1 MELGE
6 KMHNINLV
14 QAGPSSESGS
24 KFCRS
29 CGTLIPTEAT
39 YCPHCGATQQPAAPV
54 PVTIRPVGGAA
65 RYVMARMRRI
75 RLYLILLSLATFI
88 VAFLVGSATPLTVEE
103 ANAIV
108 RDFSQAIG
116 PSPTVAQIFRNNL
129 TLCLLFFIPGFGTL
143 FMAFVAYN
151 TGVVLSA
158 VALVYPSSPSALYLA
173 LLTLLFPWTAIEFAA
188 YSLASGEGLMIIV
201 SLIRRNLRR
210 EARSLLIV
218 LVVAIG
224 LLALGAIVE
233 VAIGSAIGA

>member
-1 MELGE
+1 M
-6 KMHNINLV
+6 
-14 QAGPSSESGS
+14 
-24 KFCRS
+24 
-29 CGTLIPTEAT
+29 
-39 YCPHCGATQQPAAPV
+39 YCPHCGATQQPEAPI
-54 PVTIRPVGGAA
+54 PATRPVGGAGK
-65 RYVMARMRRI
+65 YVMARMRRI
-75 RLYLILLSLATFI
+75 RLYLILLSLAAFL
-88 VAFLVGSATPLTVEE
+88 VAFFVGSATPLTQQE

-108 RDFSQAIG
+108 REFSQAIG
-116 PSPTVAQIFRNNL
+116 PNPTVAQIFRNNL

-158 VALVYPSSPSALYLA
+158 VALVSPSSPNALYLA
-173 LLTLLFPWTAIEFAA
+173 LLTLVFPWTPFEFAA

-218 LVVAIG
+218 LVVAVG
-224 LLALGAIVE
+224 LLALGAIIE